1 MKNVK
6 LFVTAIIM
14 AVVTILMP
22 VTNVF
27 AGVTVSGNYGV
38 APKLIYRSKDI
49 NVGETFKI
57 KVTNYKEIKKD
68 KIEIKVLEN
77 GVFSDVTKRS
87 INEKK
92 KAAKVTI
99 AKKKNVVTV
108 KGLRGGWVVI
118 GVRTS
123 RVSEWVT
130 TKVWVRTDYS
140 ELGTEE
146 ERAAIWS
153 NSEYSKMCGTYDEY
167 DVNHWSYGRGGACL
181 AWADFA
187 CDYIYKTERVFT
199 GKDYLIKL
207 TADSD
212 YKFHVGDIICQYEK
226 DGTPEHYKTV
236 VSVTKDGKI
245 FATTDSNRDGFI
257 STYSADMCEDIKYFE
272 ISDYISKFEA
282 QYITVQSLFSFW
294 KLHEDVKY

>member
-14 AVVTILMP
+14 VVVTILMP

-27 AGVTVSGNYGV
+27 AGVTVSGNYGT
-38 APKLIYRSKDI
+38 APKLVYQSKDI
-49 NVGETFKI
+49 NIGETFKI

-130 TKVWVRTDYS
+130 TKVWIRTDYS

-146 ERAAIWS
+146 ERTVIWN
-153 NSEYSKMCGTYDEY
+153 NSEYSKMHGTHTEYDEG
-167 DVNHWSYGRGGACL
+167 HWFYGRGRACA
-181 AWADFA
+181 AWADFT
-187 CDYIYKTERVFT
+187 CDYIYQTEHVFT
-199 GKDYLIKL
+199 SNDWVIKL

-212 YKFHVGDIICQYEK
+212 YKFHVGDIICEYHK
-226 DGTPEHYKTV
+226 DGTPKHYLTITD
-236 VSVTKDGKI
+236 VTEDGKV
-245 FATTDSNRDGFI
+245 FAVTGSNRKGFI
-257 STYSADMCEDIKYFE
+257 DNCSADISEDIEYFE
-272 ISDYISKFEA
+272 ISDFINKFDA
-282 QYITVQSLFSFW
+282 QYITVQSLFLFW
-294 KLHEDVKY
+294 ELHKDVKY

>member
-14 AVVTILMP
+14 VVVTILMP

-38 APKLIYRSKDI
+38 APKLVYRSKDI

-87 INEKK
+87 INNKK

-108 KGLRGGWVVI
+108 KGLRGGWAVI

-123 RVSEWVT
+123 KVSEWVT
-130 TKVWVRTDYS
+130 TKIWVRTDYS

-146 ERAAIWS
+146 ERTAIWE
-153 NSEYSKMCGTYDEY
+153 NSEYSKMHGIHTEY
-167 DVNHWSYGRGGACL
+167 DVDHWFYGRGGACL
-181 AWADFA
+181 AWADFT
-187 CDYIYKTERVFT
+187 CDYIYQTKRIFT
-199 GKDYLIKL
+199 GKDLSIKL
-207 TADSD
+207 TADSN
-212 YKFHVGDIICQYEK
+212 YKFHVGDIVCKYYK
-226 DGTPEHYKTV
+226 DGTPRHYFTV
-236 VSVTKDGKI
+236 VSVTKDGKV
-245 FATTDSNRDGFI
+245 FAQTQSNPEGFI
-257 STYSADMCEDIKYFE
+257 SNDSADSCEDIEYYE
-272 ISDYISKFEA
+272 ISSFIDKFEA
-282 QYITVQSLFSFW
+282 PYITVQSLFSFW
-294 KLHEDVKY
+294 ELHEDIKY

>member
-14 AVVTILMP
+14 VVVTILMP

-27 AGVTVSGNYGV
+27 AGVTVSGNYGT
-38 APKLIYRSKDI
+38 APKLVYCSKDI

-87 INEKK
+87 INEKN

-118 GVRTS
+118 GVKTS

-140 ELGTEE
+140 ELGTEK
-146 ERAAIWS
+146 ERNAIWE
-153 NSEYSKMCGTYDEY
+153 NSEYSKMRGTHTEYDE
-167 DVNHWSYGRGGACL
+167 NHWLYGRGRGCA
-181 AWADFA
+181 AWADFT
-187 CDYIYKTERVFT
+187 CDYIYQTERVFT
-199 GKDYLIKL
+199 SNDWVIKL

-212 YKFHVGDIICQYEK
+212 YKFHVGDIVCEYNK
-226 DGTPEHYKTV
+226 DGTPRHYSTITD
-236 VSVTKDGKI
+236 VTEDGKV
-245 FATTDSNRDGFI
+245 FAVTGSNRKGFI
-257 STYSADMCEDIKYFE
+257 DNYSADINEDIEYFE
-272 ISDYISKFEA
+272 ISSFIDKFEA
-282 QYITVQSLFSFW
+282 PYITVQSLFLFW
-294 KLHEDVKY
+294 ELHEDVKY

>member
-14 AVVTILMP
+14 VVVTILMP

-27 AGVTVSGNYGV
+27 AGVTVSGNYGT
-38 APKLIYRSKDI
+38 APKLVYRSKDI

-118 GVRTS
+118 GVKTS
-123 RVSEWVT
+123 RVSEWTT
-130 TKVWVRTDYS
+130 TKVWIRTDYS

-146 ERAAIWS
+146 ERAAIWN
-153 NSEYSKMCGTYDEY
+153 NSEYSKMHGIHTEYDE
-167 DVNHWSYGRGGACL
+167 NHWFYGRGRGCA
-181 AWADFA
+181 AWADFT
-187 CDYIYKTERVFT
+187 CDYIYQTERVFT
-199 GKDYLIKL
+199 SNDWVIKL

-212 YKFHVGDIICQYEK
+212 YKFHVGDIVCEYYK
-226 DGTPEHYKTV
+226 DGTPSHYFTV
-236 VSVTKDGKI
+236 IDVTENGKI
-245 FATTDSNRDGFI
+245 FAKTGSNHKGFI
-257 STYSADMCEDIKYFE
+257 DSHSADISEDIEYFE
-272 ISDYISKFEA
+272 ISNFIDKFEA
-282 QYITVQSLFSFW
+282 PYITVQSLFLFW
-294 KLHEDVKY
+294 ELHEDVKY